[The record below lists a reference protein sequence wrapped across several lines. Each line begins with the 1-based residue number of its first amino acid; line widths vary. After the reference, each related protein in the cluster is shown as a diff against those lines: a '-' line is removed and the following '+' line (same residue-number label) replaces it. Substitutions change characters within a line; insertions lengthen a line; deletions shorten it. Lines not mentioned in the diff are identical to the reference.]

1 MREARAAL
9 RNGWNEIFNFQ
20 DLGVAN
26 PYTESISRLAKDA
39 NSMGRGY
46 SVDGIRAK
54 HLFDQVAG
62 KPTTRVVR
70 KLACKEEPEAK
81 CHLAKVGNLMSHDAD

>member
-1 MREARAAL
+1 
-9 RNGWNEIFNFQ
+9 
-20 DLGVAN
+20 
-26 PYTESISRLAKDA
+26 
-39 NSMGRGY
+39 MGRGY